1 MSIQF
6 TDANFQ
12 AEAIEASAIK
22 PVLVDFF
29 APWCGPCKLQGP
41 IVDEVADAMGDIAK
55 VGKMDTESNGQIA
68 SQYGIMSIPTLLVF
82 RNGQVV
88 ETMIGLQNK
97 GYLIDVIKKHV

>member
-12 AEAIEASAIK
+12 SEAIDASVVK

-41 IVDEVADAMGDIAK
+41 IVDEVAEAMGDIAK